1 MLPYIY
7 TRQHSFFKLYLNSKY
22 PATKTPTMSQPKG
35 NLYLIP
41 CTLGDTPPLEVLPL
55 LVKKAIEEI
64 DYYIVEHEKSA
75 RRFIKTVSPRK
86 SQPDLKIEEIN
97 KFTSSDDIPA
107 MLDPCL
113 NGHDV
118 GVISDAGCPG
128 IADPGAAVV
137 EIAHQNGIKVVPLVG
152 PSSILLAMMASGFNG
167 QNFAFNG
174 YLPIDKAERKS
185 KIKQLEKTSA
195 LEDQSQLFIETPYR
209 NNQMLE
215 SLINNLQGDTK
226 ICVACDITLSTE
238 YIKTAPVNLWKK
250 IKVDLN
256 KRPTIFIIHR

>member
-1 MLPYIY
+1 M
-7 TRQHSFFKLYLNSKY
+7 KNK
-22 PATKTPTMSQPKG
+22 KG

-41 CTLGDTPPLEVLPL
+41 CTLGENSPLEVLPL
-55 LVKKAIEEI
+55 LVKKAVENI

-75 RRFIKTVSPRK
+75 RRFIKSVASKK
-86 SQPDLKIEEIN
+86 SQNSLHIEEIN
-97 KFTSSDDIPA
+97 KFTNLEDIPQ

-113 NGHDV
+113 KGLDV

-137 EIAHQNGIKVVPLVG
+137 AAAHKNGIKVVPLVG
-152 PSSILLAMMASGFNG
+152 PSSILLAMMGSGFNG

-174 YLPIDKAERKS
+174 YLPIDKAERKA
-185 KIKQLEKTSA
+185 KIKQLEKRSIQ
-195 LEDQSQLFIETPYR
+195 ENQSQLFIETPYR

-215 SLINNLQGDTK
+215 SLTTTLQKNTE

-238 YIKTAPVNLWKK
+238 FITTAPAQHWKR
-250 IKVDLN
+250 IKVDLH
-256 KRPTIFIIHR
+256 KRPTLFIIQG